1 MKIIL
6 LMNLKTIFSI
16 WFKTTV
22 NVLKGKVLTLIEV
35 VVVSGLIPKLLN
47 ESLFTDF
54 FMYKSKKV
62 KVKVEIYEK
71 KNPTLEKYR
80 ADIFLIVGDKREYL
94 LSIYV
99 DDFEIECD
107 TILWLINRGIK
118 ISGIPIIM
126 DEE

>member
-1 MKIIL
+1 
-6 LMNLKTIFSI
+6 MNLKTIFSI

>member
-1 MKIIL
+1 
-6 LMNLKTIFSI
+6 
-16 WFKTTV
+16 
-22 NVLKGKVLTLIEV
+22 
-35 VVVSGLIPKLLN
+35 
-47 ESLFTDF
+47 
-54 FMYKSKKV
+54 MYKSKKV